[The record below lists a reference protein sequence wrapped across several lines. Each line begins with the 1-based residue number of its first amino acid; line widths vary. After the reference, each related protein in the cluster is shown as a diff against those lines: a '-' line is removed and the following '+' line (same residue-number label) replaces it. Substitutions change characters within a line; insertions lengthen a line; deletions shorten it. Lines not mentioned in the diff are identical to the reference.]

1 MRAPRDYFTGWPV
14 RGSLRW
20 VDTHTVLETAFS
32 LVLPHLTERQR
43 RLVLGAVARALGRGG
58 VMRVAELAG
67 SSRPTVRRGM
77 AELDE
82 PPDPGGRVR
91 RPGGGP
97 KRLRDTN
104 PGLLAALEALID
116 GGDPAGPLRWTSSSA
131 RQLADALGEV
141 GYRVSDDT
149 VSRLLRQEGYR
160 PRPTGGLA
168 RGSRRPERDAQVRYL
183 NQQVLSHLSAGQPVV
198 AVAAGK
204 QRLVGRPIDEGARA
218 AGEVVELCVHGLPD
232 PADGVSPDAR
242 GGASLAE
249 VAADDDTVGFAVQTL
264 RRWWNAMGKDAC
276 PHADR
281 LCVVVD
287 LGGGKDRHLPA
298 WTGGLA
304 RLAAETGL
312 AITVCHLPL
321 GISRW
326 DRVAQRL
333 SSHTWIRR
341 HRRPPARHQVVVE
354 LIGATPT
361 GPTPS
366 ARGYRDADLPGAGP
380 GRQEVAAPIDRHRF
394 HGEWNYTIRP
404 GPAPPPSGGGA
415 PTARR

>member
-1 MRAPRDYFTGWPV
+1 
-14 RGSLRW
+14 

-58 VMRVAELAG
+58 VLRVAELAG

-82 PPDPGGRVR
+82 PPDPAGRVR

-116 GGDPAGPLRWTSSSA
+116 GDDPAGPLRWTSRSA

-149 VSRLLRQEGYR
+149 VGRLLRQEGYR
-160 PRPTGGLA
+160 LQPTGGLA

-183 NQQVLSHLSAGQPVV
+183 TQQVRAHLSAGQPVV
-198 AVAAGK
+198 AVEGGK
-204 QRLVGRPIDEGARA
+204 QRLVGRPIDEGPRP
-218 AGEVVELCVHGLPD
+218 AGDSVEVYVHGLPD
-232 PADGVSPDAR
+232 PAPNPPPDAG

-249 VAADDDTVGFAVQTL
+249 VAADDDTGGFAVQTL
-264 RRWWNAMGKDAC
+264 RRWWNAMGRDAC
-276 PHADR
+276 PDAER

-287 LGGGKDRHLPA
+287 LGGGNDRHLPA
-298 WTGGLA
+298 WTMGLA
-304 RLAAETGL
+304 RLATETGL
-312 AITVCHLPL
+312 AITVCRLPL

-361 GPTPS
+361 GPTPP
-366 ARGYRDADLPGAGP
+366 ARGHRDTHLPGAEP
-380 GRQEVAAPIDRHRF
+380 GYLEVAAPIDRHGVY
-394 HGEWNYTIRP
+394 GEWNYTIRP
-404 GPAPPPSGGGA
+404 GPAAAPEEGGA
-415 PTARR
+415 P